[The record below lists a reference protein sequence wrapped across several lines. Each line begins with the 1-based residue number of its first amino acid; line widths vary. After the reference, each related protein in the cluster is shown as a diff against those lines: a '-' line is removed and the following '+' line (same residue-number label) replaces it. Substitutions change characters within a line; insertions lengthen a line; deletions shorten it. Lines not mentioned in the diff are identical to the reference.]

1 MRSGRSRQ
9 LYLSDWRNE
18 TRYHWVR
25 NERLRCS
32 DKLYEKI
39 RSAGKRISFI
49 YVLSQ
54 SFSVWTA
61 WMSKEWIRKKTTSRR
76 RPPQR
81 WQGPRLLLRRRA
93 FWQNGEEKNQNPRME
108 QENLASWQ
116 CHWIVFLQQMESVLV
131 KDFPPYFLERKTKKN
146 FREKKL
152 GIPWNRKIWY
162 IYVEI
167 LRHWIVFLKMRG
179 NVPNIFSHKF

>member
-1 MRSGRSRQ
+1 MKVRSGRSRQ
-9 LYLSDWRNE
+9 LYLSDRRNE

-25 NERLRCS
+25 NERLRGS

-61 WMSKEWIRKKTTSRR
+61 WMSKEWIRKKTTSRC

-81 WQGPRLLLRRRA
+81 
-93 FWQNGEEKNQNPRME
+93 
-108 QENLASWQ
+108 
-116 CHWIVFLQQMESVLV
+116 
-131 KDFPPYFLERKTKKN
+131 
-146 FREKKL
+146 
-152 GIPWNRKIWY
+152 
-162 IYVEI
+162 
-167 LRHWIVFLKMRG
+167 
-179 NVPNIFSHKF
+179 